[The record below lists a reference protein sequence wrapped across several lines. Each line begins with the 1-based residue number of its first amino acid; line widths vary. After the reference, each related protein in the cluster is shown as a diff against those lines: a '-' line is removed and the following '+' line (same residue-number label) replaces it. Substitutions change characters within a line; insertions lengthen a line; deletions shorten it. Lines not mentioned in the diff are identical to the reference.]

1 MSIARNLAEALEQI
15 RDFHSACSTDDLS
28 SAQQADYQDLTTV
41 LEMYQQE
48 PQSVRRSVNEVKA
61 AGLDTSIW
69 EYYVK
74 WIARLHQ
81 IQ

>member
-15 RDFHSACSTDDLS
+15 RDFHRSHRTDDLP
-28 SAQQADYQDLTTV
+28 SAQQADYRDLTTV
-41 LEMYQQE
+41 LAMYQQE
-48 PQSVRRSVNEVKA
+48 PKLVRRSLNEVKA

-69 EYYVK
+69 EYYANWVV
-74 WIARLHQ
+74 HQ